1 MPTSPLQ
8 FENVTHAYGQVASV
22 QNINLTVEHG
32 EFVALIGPSGSGKST
47 LVKVAAGLEQPTSGQ
62 IYLNGSR
69 AGKRLGQTAYMPQSN
84 ALLPW
89 RTVIENVVLG
99 LEFTGQR
106 NRETLNR
113 ARELLAQFGLAG
125 FEDVYPAQLSGGM
138 QQRAAFLRTFMM
150 ERPLVL
156 LDEPLSALDAIT
168 RAEIQDW
175 LLGVWRHFNYTIV
188 MVTHDVHE
196 AVYMADRVV
205 VLSARPGKIVR
216 TVEVGLAR
224 PRERTNP
231 AFHRY
236 VAELMAAITV

>member
-125 FEDVYPAQLSGGM
+125 FEDVYP
-138 QQRAAFLRTFMM
+138 
-150 ERPLVL
+150 
-156 LDEPLSALDAIT
+156 
-168 RAEIQDW
+168 
-175 LLGVWRHFNYTIV
+175 
-188 MVTHDVHE
+188 
-196 AVYMADRVV
+196 
-205 VLSARPGKIVR
+205 
-216 TVEVGLAR
+216 
-224 PRERTNP
+224 
-231 AFHRY
+231 
-236 VAELMAAITV
+236 